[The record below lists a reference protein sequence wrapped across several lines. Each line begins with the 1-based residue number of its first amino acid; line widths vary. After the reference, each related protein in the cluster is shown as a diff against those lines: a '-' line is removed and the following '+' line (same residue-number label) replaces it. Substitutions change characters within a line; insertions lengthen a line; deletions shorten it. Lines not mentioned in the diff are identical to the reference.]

1 METSRMIFSLYMSD
15 ITYSNYK
22 LLYLHNYLI
31 VLWNKKVLVALA
43 SYRFMLLNIQP
54 FKIKNN
60 SKHFK
65 SSRMAPKHANAKW
78 QIMQRFIHYLDIYSG
93 EKTRIYSERPH
104 LASGCLLKC
113 FIRWQLVQDNHFW
126 VVSRVVVLYRFDCT
140 KQFFQFANKLDG
152 INIFFVEWE
161 W

>member
-43 SYRFMLLNIQP
+43 SYRFMLLNIQA

-104 LASGCLLKC
+104 LASGCFIKVFYEMTTCPRQPLLSGLKSGSL
-113 FIRWQLVQDNHFW
+113 IQV
-126 VVSRVVVLYRFDCT
+126 
-140 KQFFQFANKLDG
+140 
-152 INIFFVEWE
+152 
-161 W
+161 